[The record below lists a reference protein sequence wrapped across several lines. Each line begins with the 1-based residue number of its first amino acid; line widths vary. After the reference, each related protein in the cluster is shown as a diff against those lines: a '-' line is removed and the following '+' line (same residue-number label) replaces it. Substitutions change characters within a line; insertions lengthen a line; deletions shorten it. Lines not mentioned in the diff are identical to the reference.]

1 MLKTLIRK
9 MQWMAYVVSLS
20 CFITPITPVL
30 AAKQPLTLDAAVQK
44 TLHHNPKLHQ
54 FSFTRERQ
62 LAEREINALKPGY
75 ELGMELENFAGT
87 GDTNGF
93 DSAEITVSLSSVI
106 ELGDK
111 RESRISVVDAR
122 LDRFELERQAQTLD
136 VLGNLTRDFIQLLST
151 QEELKLSSE
160 AVALSQRLYK
170 TVQERA
176 KRGAA
181 SDAEVMR
188 AKAMYTQSLL
198 RLDGVRQKLER
209 QKVSLARYWGETTL
223 SYSELKG
230 NLFAFG
236 SPLKFADLYS
246 KVKTSPAIT
255 IFASEMRLKE
265 AEVRLAQTQ
274 NQTDLKW
281 QFGVKRLEE
290 SSDTALTLGF
300 SMPLFA
306 ERRNRSRVNAALAE
320 GNAVAYQRSDR
331 LLALHD
337 RLFTAYS
344 QRQQFITAHQRL
356 QKDIIPDLER
366 ALTITQEAYD
376 RGRLKYQD
384 WIAAQQELLSAKQQL
399 IETAS
404 AALLNQ
410 SVIEQLTAEPLTN

>member
-1 MLKTLIRK
+1 MLKTLTRK
-9 MQWMAYVVSLS
+9 MQWMACAVSLS
-20 CFITPITPVL
+20 CFLVPITPAL
-30 AAKQPLTLDAAVQK
+30 AAEQPLTLEAAVQK
-44 TLHHNPKLHQ
+44 TLHQNPQLHQ
-54 FSFTRERQ
+54 FTFTRERL

-87 GDTNGF
+87 GDTSGF
-93 DSAEITVSLSSVI
+93 DSAEITVALSSVI

-136 VLGNLTRDFIQLLST
+136 VLGEVTSAFIQLLGT
-151 QEELKLSSE
+151 REELKLSSE
-160 AVALSQRLYK
+160 AVVLSKGLYK
-170 TVQERA
+170 IVQERA

-209 QKVSLARYWGETTL
+209 QKVSLARYWGDTTL

-236 SPLKFADLYS
+236 SPLNFADLYN

-255 IFASEMRLKE
+255 VFASEMRLKE

-344 QRQQFITAHQRL
+344 QRQQFVAAYQRL
-356 QKDIIPDLER
+356 KKDIIPDLER
-366 ALTITQEAYD
+366 ALTITREAYD

-384 WIAAQQELLSAKQQL
+384 WITAQQELLSAKQQL

-410 SVIEQLTAEPLTN
+410 AVIEQLIAEPLTN